1 MPVRCFP
8 AAARPRGGGKA
19 VWPFACRRF
28 AQNLLTS
35 PRSLAIIQRH
45 PAKAPPFCCPP
56 PAGEGHTVPLRPGR
70 GSAGIAQ
77 LVEQLIR
84 NQQVACSSHVSS
96 STPGQSYGFVPAF
109 LSARKTIRSRRPS
122 AKPPVQEPS
131 GKASGKDS
139 LSGIRPSRRRMP
151 VYATGGFSPAPSLLC
166 PPSRRG
172 LRQHAKEKVWFCAGR
187 QKAGLADGS
196 QPPFRCLRPQR
207 K

>member
-84 NQQVACSSHVSS
+84 NQQVACFR
-96 STPGQSYGFVPAF
+96 PPQ
-109 LSARKTIRSRRPS
+109 KT
-122 AKPPVQEPS
+122 K
-131 GKASGKDS
+131 K
-139 LSGIRPSRRRMP
+139 
-151 VYATGGFSPAPSLLC
+151 
-166 PPSRRG
+166 RRG
-172 LRQHAKEKVWFCAGR
+172 IHHGSPGFAASAAWPPRSPPRYGGLGLLLQPGR
-187 QKAGLADGS
+187 GDDGGLAAKKR
-196 QPPFRCLRPQR
+196 PPGRPRDYSALAAPPKQHNAAR
-207 K
+207 ECPLTVRAALARTHPRSGL